1 MGRVIQTQRERE
13 RERETAIPF
22 ICTHPVEQDISIP
35 AQGLTKVRTVHDV
48 GE

>member
-1 MGRVIQTQRERE
+1 MGRVIQTQRE

-22 ICTHPVEQDISIP
+22 ICTHPVKHDISIP
-35 AQGLTKVRTVHDV
+35 ARGLTNVRTVHDV